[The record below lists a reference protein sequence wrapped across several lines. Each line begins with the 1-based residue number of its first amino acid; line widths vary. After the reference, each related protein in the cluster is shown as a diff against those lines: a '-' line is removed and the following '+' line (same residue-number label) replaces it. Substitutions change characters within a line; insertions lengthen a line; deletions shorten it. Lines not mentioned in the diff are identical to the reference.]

1 MKEIRVFI
9 VDDSAVVRQV
19 LTGVLNNISGIT
31 VIGSAPD
38 PIFALKK
45 LEQDWPDVIVLDI
58 EMPRMD
64 GVTFLKKLMKEHPI
78 PVVICS
84 TLTTKG
90 AEVTMH
96 AMSAGAVDIITKP
109 TINLKNFLHESET
122 LMANAIKGAAQAK
135 IKHDANE
142 QLKPVMVEKPLTV
155 MADTT
160 DRVIAIGTSTG
171 GTQALEKIL
180 TRLPNT
186 APGMVVVQHMP
197 EAFTAAFAQRLDS
210 VCQLTVKEAE
220 NNDRVMPGL
229 VLIAPGGKHLLL
241 RRSGAQYRVEVK
253 DGPLV
258 TRHRPSVN
266 VLFRSVATAAGKN
279 AIGIIMTGMGDDGAK
294 GLKELHE
301 TGALTI
307 AQDEESCVV
316 YGMPKEAVK
325 VGGVDAEL
333 PLEQL
338 PELIVTSPSRAAF
351 LSTKNHSLLIIS
363 VVTMRKPPHT
373 LLRLT
378 IKLKRPR
385 WTLTNI
391 KTIIYSMTTDGM
403 IAIR

>member
-1 MKEIRVFI
+1 MNDIRVFL

-19 LTGVLNNISGIT
+19 LTKVLNNIAGIT

-38 PIFALKK
+38 PIFAIKK
-45 LEQDWPDVIVLDI
+45 LEKDWPDVIVLDI

-64 GVTFLKKLMKEHPI
+64 GVTFLKKLMEEHPI

-96 AMSAGAVDIITKP
+96 AMSAGAVGIITKP
-109 TINLKNFLHESET
+109 TINLKNFLNESET

-135 IKHDANE
+135 MKHVDSQ
-142 QLKPVMVEKPLTV
+142 QLKPVSVEKSLEV
-155 MADTT
+155 IADTT

-171 GTQALEKIL
+171 GTQALEKVL

-186 APGMVVVQHMP
+186 APGMVIVQHMP

-210 VCQLTVKEAE
+210 ICQLTVKEAE
-220 NNDRVMPGL
+220 NNDRVLPGL

-279 AIGIIMTGMGDDGAK
+279 AIGIIMTGMGNDGAA
-294 GLKELHE
+294 GMKELHE

-307 AQDEESCVV
+307 AQNEESCVV

-325 VGGVDAEL
+325 AGGVDAEIAL
-333 PLEQL
+333 DQIPQ
-338 PELIVTSPSRAAF
+338 LIVSSPSRAVF
-351 LSTKNHSLLIIS
+351 LSEKEN
-363 VVTMRKPPHT
+363 K
-373 LLRLT
+373 
-378 IKLKRPR
+378 
-385 WTLTNI
+385 
-391 KTIIYSMTTDGM
+391 
-403 IAIR
+403 